1 MREAIQTRRTE
12 VRKVKTHTFAGV
24 SYDVDVEGPFDGI
37 CEFSQGIKRPALRVA
52 VDIGTQGGLET
63 LLHECLHAEVWAK
76 TEEVVD
82 RASYDITRLL
92 WRLGY
97 RRK

>member
-1 MREAIQTRRTE
+1 M
-12 VRKVKTHTFAGV
+12 RKVRTHTFAGV

-37 CEFSQGIKRPALRVA
+37 CEFQRSTKRPALRVA
-52 VDIGTQGGLET
+52 VDIDTQKGLET

-82 RASYDITRLL
+82 RASHDIARLL
-92 WRLGY
+92 WRLGF
-97 RRK
+97 RRVE

>member
-1 MREAIQTRRTE
+1 MRR
-12 VRKVKTHTFAGV
+12 VKTHTFAGV
-24 SYDVDVEGPFDGI
+24 SYNVDVEGSFDGI
-37 CEFSQGIKRPALRVA
+37 CEFSRSTKRPALRVA
-52 VDIGTQGGLET
+52 VDIDTQRGLET

-82 RASYDITRLL
+82 RASCDIARLL
-92 WRLGY
+92 WRLGF

>member
-1 MREAIQTRRTE
+1 M
-12 VRKVKTHTFAGV
+12 RKVKTHSFAGV

-37 CEFSQGIKRPALRVA
+37 CEFSRSTKRPALRVA
-52 VDIGTQGGLET
+52 VDIDTQKGLEV
-63 LLHECLHAEVWAK
+63 LLHEALHACNWSV

-82 RASYDITRLL
+82 RTSYDIARLL
-92 WRLGY
+92 WRLGF

>member
-1 MREAIQTRRTE
+1 VI
-12 VRKVKTHTFAGV
+12 KTHTFAGV
-24 SYDVDVEGPFDGI
+24 SYDVDVEGPFDGV
-37 CEFSQGIKRPALRVA
+37 CEFPRSNRRPALRVSI
-52 VDIGTQGGLET
+52 DINTRKGLET

-82 RASYDITRLL
+82 RASYDIARLL
-92 WRLGY
+92 WRLGF

>member
-1 MREAIQTRRTE
+1 MI
-12 VRKVKTHTFAGV
+12 KTHTFAGV
-24 SYDVDVEGPFDGI
+24 SYDVDVEGPFDGV
-37 CEFSQGIKRPALRVA
+37 CEFPRSGKRPALRVSI
-52 VDIGTQGGLET
+52 DINTRKGLET

-82 RASYDITRLL
+82 RASYDIARLL
-92 WRLGY
+92 WRLGF